1 MSSSEF
7 PCVEGR
13 KQCRATTAAIFD
25 CMHAHVWKDMVLMMI
40 AADDDDDD
48 DGAADDDGN
57 DDFELDHL
65 AIRWPA
71 SETCD
76 PTIYQDCTNMAPS

>member
-1 MSSSEF
+1 MI
-7 PCVEGR
+7 
-13 KQCRATTAAIFD
+13 AAAD
-25 CMHAHVWKDMVLMMI
+25 DVGD
-40 AADDDDDD
+40 AADDDDD
-48 DGAADDDGN
+48 DDDGN

>member
-1 MSSSEF
+1 
-7 PCVEGR
+7 
-13 KQCRATTAAIFD
+13 
-25 CMHAHVWKDMVLMMI
+25 MI
-40 AADDDDDD
+40 AAADDVGDADDDDDDDD